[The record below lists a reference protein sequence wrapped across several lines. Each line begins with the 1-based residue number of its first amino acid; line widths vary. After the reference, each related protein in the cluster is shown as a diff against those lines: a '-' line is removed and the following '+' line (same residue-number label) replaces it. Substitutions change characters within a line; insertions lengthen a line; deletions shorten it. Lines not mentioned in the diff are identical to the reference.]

1 MRVSFFFGLATLAAA
16 SKRSPVS
23 GVQKVIKLLD
33 DLKQK
38 VEVETAQ
45 GAKDAEAMENECIAS
60 VAGLEKDVSYG
71 KGKAEELA
79 ATAENENAK
88 ADGFAVDVA
97 TLGPQIAKLQD
108 ETSVAEQIRREENK
122 VFNGEEA
129 ELVEASTMLTQA
141 YSVLKRSLSGGVS
154 LLQGNNEEEIEK
166 VVNALGMIVAATN
179 IDPAGQNK
187 IRSMLQMDDSL
198 SFSLKQPQAA
208 VKAYES
214 KSGGILDAIEDMQ
227 EKTAQQLSKLRE
239 VEMDKKH
246 AHELLV
252 QDLTNQ
258 VNTKEDM
265 LAGAKQNEADSRA
278 AAGAASASLSEV
290 SDSLSADEAEL
301 ADTKTDCHTAADEWT
316 ARKASAEQEM
326 EVLQKAVD
334 VLSGKFSLL
343 QTSSKTRSFLK
354 KDRKYEVRDQVAT
367 LLRHMGHKFNSF
379 AMLQAAEG
387 AMDDPFVKVRGLI
400 KDMIAQ
406 LETQAA
412 EEASKEGK
420 CKADIAQ
427 GTRDVKVK
435 AGQMKKYQSRLD
447 GASAKFETLGTEV
460 AELQA
465 QVKQLGIDMQAWTK
479 LRNQDH
485 TDNTAT
491 VKDSQESI
499 EAINTAI
506 GVLQEFYGTAALL
519 QSSAKQPQG
528 ETAGV
533 IVEYLQTAQEDFEKI
548 LQETETSERTG
559 KDGYEKDMQAA
570 KVSLAKKKA
579 LIEGKTQ
586 ERAGLKVMVGQ
597 VTEDLAN
604 STKAWQAAT
613 EYLKNKKEECS
624 NKAMS
629 YEERKRRRE
638 EEISGL
644 QEALEILSS
653 DESFLQ
659 TGKFLQKHA

>member
-1 MRVSFFFGLATLAAA
+1 MFGLATLASAA
-16 SKRSPVS
+16 NLTTKSPVS

-33 DLKQK
+33 DLKKK
-38 VEVETAQ
+38 VEAETAQ
-45 GAKDAEAMENECIAS
+45 GAKDAEAMENECIES
-60 VAGLEKDVSYG
+60 IAGLEKDVTYG
-71 KGKAEELA
+71 KEKVEELA

-88 ADGFAVDVA
+88 ADGYAVDVA

-108 ETSVAEQIRREENK
+108 ELSVAKTIRSDENK

-154 LLQGNNEEEIEK
+154 LLQGPQEEMEK
-166 VVNALGMIVAATN
+166 VVNALGMIVAAAN
-179 IDPAGQNK
+179 VDPSGQKK
-187 IRSMLQMDDSL
+187 IKSLLQMSTDDSL
-198 SFSLKQPQAA
+198 SLSLSQPQAT
-208 VKAYES
+208 VSAYES

-246 AHELLV
+246 AYELLV

-278 AAGAASASLSEV
+278 AAGAASASMAEV
-290 SDSLSADEAEL
+290 KDALSADETSL
-301 ADTKTDCHTAADEWT
+301 ADTKTDCHTYADEWA
-316 ARKASAEQEM
+316 ARKSSAEQEA
-326 EVLQKAVD
+326 EVLQKAMD

-343 QTSSKTRSFLK
+343 QTSSSKTSFLK
-354 KDRKYEVRDQVAT
+354 KNRNYDQREKVAT
-367 LLRHMGHKFNSF
+367 LLRHLGHKFNSF
-379 AMLQAAEG
+379 AMLQAAAG

-420 CKADIAQ
+420 CKADIAS

-447 GASAKFETLGTEV
+447 GASAKYETLGTEV
-460 AELQA
+460 TELQT

-479 LRNQDH
+479 LRNQDN
-485 TDNTAT
+485 TDNSAT
-491 VKDSQESI
+491 IKDAKESI

-506 GVLQEFYGTAALL
+506 GVLQEFYGTAAFL
-519 QSSAKQPQG
+519 QAQSKQPQG
-528 ETAGV
+528 ETATV
-533 IVEYLQTAQEDFEKI
+533 IIEYLQTAQEDFEKI
-548 LQETETSERTG
+548 LQTTETAEKTG
-559 KDGYEKDMQAA
+559 KDGYEKDMQAG
-570 KVSLAKKKA
+570 KVTLAKKNA
-579 LIEGKTQ
+579 LIDGKTQ
-586 ERAGLKVMVGQ
+586 ERAGLKVMIGQ
-597 VTEDLAN
+597 VSEDLAN
-604 STKAWQAAT
+604 ATKAWEAAT

-638 EEISGL
+638 EEIAGL

-653 DESFLQ
+653 D
-659 TGKFLQKHA
+659 A